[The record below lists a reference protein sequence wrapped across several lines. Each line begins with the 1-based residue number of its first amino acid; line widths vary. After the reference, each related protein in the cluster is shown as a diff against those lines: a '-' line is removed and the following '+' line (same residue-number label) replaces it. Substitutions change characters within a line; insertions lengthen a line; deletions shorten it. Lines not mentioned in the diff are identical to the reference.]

1 MIQKSIG
8 RTLKNDISFPN
19 DNMVSREHALIY
31 FDEGSILIEDLDSAN
46 GTFVNGN
53 RIFSIIK
60 LEEYD
65 ILKVGDSLVN
75 WNNVFI
81 EVENNLDGNGDL
93 NSVNPTD
100 EKENDSSSSQEIDD
114 QEYLKTM
121 VEFKQKRKFKL
132 IKVIVI
138 VIIASSVIAGFIY
151 F

>member
-75 WNNVFI
+75 WNNLFI
-81 EVENNLDGNGDL
+81 EVENN
-93 NSVNPTD
+93 
-100 EKENDSSSSQEIDD
+100 
-114 QEYLKTM
+114 
-121 VEFKQKRKFKL
+121 
-132 IKVIVI
+132 
-138 VIIASSVIAGFIY
+138 
-151 F
+151 

>member
-31 FDEGSILIEDLDSAN
+31 FDEGSILIEDLNSAN

-53 RIFSIIK
+53 RINSIIK
-60 LEEYD
+60 LDEYD
-65 ILKVGDSLVN
+65 ILKVGDTLVN
-75 WNNVFI
+75 WNNLFN
-81 EVENNLDGNGDL
+81 EVEKNLEANEDPDSINY
-93 NSVNPTD
+93 TD
-100 EKENDSSSSQEIDD
+100 EKENASSSNQEIDD
-114 QEYLKTM
+114 QENQKTI
-121 VEFKQKRKFKL
+121 VEFKQKKKPNL

-138 VIIASSVIAGFIY
+138 IIVASSVIAGFIY

>member
-1 MIQKSIG
+1 
-8 RTLKNDISFPN
+8 
-19 DNMVSREHALIY
+19 
-31 FDEGSILIEDLDSAN
+31 
-46 GTFVNGN
+46 
-53 RIFSIIK
+53 
-60 LEEYD
+60 
-65 ILKVGDSLVN
+65 VN
-75 WNNVFI
+75 WNNLFI

-100 EKENDSSSSQEIDD
+100 EKEDASSSSQEIDD

-138 VIIASSVIAGFIY
+138 VIVIIASSVIAGFIY